1 MASAILLVLLFQ
13 IYILWSMTFFIFL
26 HFALTASRSLHYDKC
41 AQSPYSWLL
50 LLVAGFVS
58 HFLIQAF
65 LNCLCLSEFPRCW
78 VLVISVLADSSSS
91 AFSMPFTCW
100 NLVGVCHG
108 WIPWSPVATS
118 LLAWYTTGQLR
129 SLADPPSLCNFSSF
143 FTLLLAEPLMVFGFS
158 AGITLSFNLDCSPGI
173 CAWFFTDCCKHCVPW
188 VILVYLSLQVVSIF
202 PRDKCVC
209 FSSLSSEMA

>member
-1 MASAILLVLLFQ
+1 MYV
-13 IYILWSMTFFIFL
+13 LWSMSFSTFL
-26 HFALTASRSLHYDKC
+26 HFALTASGSLHFDKC

-50 LLVAGFVS
+50 LLAAGFVS

-78 VLVISVLADSSSS
+78 VLVISVLVDSSSS
-91 AFSMPFTCW
+91 AFSLPFTCR
-100 NLVGVCHG
+100 NPGRVCHG

-118 LLAWYTTGQLR
+118 LFAWSTTGQLR
-129 SLADPPSLCNFSSF
+129 SLADPLSLCNVLSF
-143 FTLLLAEPLMVFGFS
+143 FTLLLAESLMVFGFS
-158 AGITLSFNLDCSPGI
+158 VSITQSFNLDCLPGI
-173 CAWFFTDCCKHCVPW
+173 CAWFFTHCCKHCVPW

-202 PRDKCVC
+202 PRAGSVC